1 MIAAN
6 RFEIVFVCT
15 GNRARS
21 ALAEALMRRRLPED
35 RFTVRSVGTLDLGD
49 EVTALAAAIEAAA
62 LLGEDLGRHRARTL
76 RRGELQGADL
86 VIGFEPAHVSAAVVD
101 GAAARERTFSIIEL
115 ADLLDEGSSR
125 PAETHS
131 PGEAVERAAA
141 RRRGTFLTAP
151 AIADPLGSPQ
161 EVFNRTAIEIDRLVD
176 RIARSL
182 SPSPVEQ

>member
-1 MIAAN
+1 MIDAD

-21 ALAEALMRRRLPED
+21 ALAEALLRRRLPAD
-35 RFTVRSVGTLDLGD
+35 GFSVRSVGTLDLGD
-49 EVTALAAAIEAAA
+49 DVPALAEAIEAAA

-76 RRGELQGADL
+76 RHADLQDADL

-101 GAAARERTFSIIEL
+101 GGAARERTFSIIEL
-115 ADLLDEGSSR
+115 ADLLDETSSSAGS
-125 PAETHS
+125 PS
-131 PGEAVERAAA
+131 PGDAVARAAA

-151 AIADPLGSPQ
+151 ALADPLGSSQ
-161 EVFNRTAIEIDRLVD
+161 EVFNRTATEIDGLVA

-182 SPSPVEQ
+182 VPSLVER